1 MNFSKLWKY
10 TLMVIW
16 ICGLGVSAVP
26 LSAAAHAS
34 VVESYPVSGS
44 ILKTPPDSVYVRFNE
59 PIEPVFSSLEVLGP
73 NGEQAVQGSPGA
85 AHDQAQPDKLAAVL
99 KPGLPEG
106 AYTLKWRVVSGDGHP
121 VEGTIPFQ
129 VGDESGATVQTPSNS
144 DVSKDAPGTVSLLV
158 RWIWYA
164 GMTLYTG
171 TLLFHSVL
179 LSPGSPGI
187 LTSGL
192 VRRSR
197 TVLIA
202 GLTAAGVGLVMTLP
216 LQASSY
222 KGDLQGLL
230 YGGALRQMLDQTA
243 FGTVWKAQILL
254 FLVLAAITWIGIRG
268 WNKQNSGSKGGY
280 RFFVVTATV
289 VSQALLLSKAFLGH
303 AAVAENKGLAIFAD
317 YLHLSASSLWLGGL
331 LAIALLLPLAAKEDA
346 SASGTGQPAA
356 LYWETLQ
363 RFSTTAAVCVA
374 VLLASGLYGAFLH
387 IPEFHAL
394 WSTSYGLTLLAKISL
409 LLPMLLLALSGLLRS
424 RRRTRRP
431 KAALWAELGLGAVVL
446 LLAALLTSQPPASSA
461 EIRQPGRLKASVSGY
476 RIALDVAP
484 AAVGKNQFKVSLKNL
499 QGQPVEE
506 IEQITLRLTSN
517 EMDMGTI
524 EVVLPGTQSEGQ
536 GLITMGGSWNVHV
549 HILLKN
555 LDTIDHE
562 FTLNVDSI

>member
-1 MNFSKLWKY
+1 
-10 TLMVIW
+10 MVIW
-16 ICGLGVSAVP
+16 ICGFCVSAIP
-26 LSAAAHAS
+26 LPAAAHAS

-73 NGEQAVQGSPGA
+73 NGEQAVQDSPGA
-85 AHDQAQPDKLAAVL
+85 DHDQAQPDKLAAVL

-129 VGDESGATVQTPSNS
+129 VGDGSGATVQTPSNS
-144 DVSKDAPGTVSLLV
+144 DVSKDAPGTGGLLV

-171 TLLFHSVL
+171 ALLFHSVL

-187 LTSGL
+187 LASGL

-230 YGGALRQMLDQTA
+230 YGGALRQTLNQTA
-243 FGTVWKAQILL
+243 FGAVWKVQMLL

-268 WNKQNSGSKGGY
+268 WNKPSFGSKRGY
-280 RFFVVTATV
+280 RFFVVTATI

-303 AAVAENKGLAIFAD
+303 AAVAGNKGLAIFAD

-346 SASGTGQPAA
+346 SASGTGQPAG

-363 RFSTTAAVCVA
+363 RFSNTAAVCVA

-387 IPEFHAL
+387 IPEFQAL
-394 WSTSYGLTLLAKISL
+394 WSTSYGLTLLAKIGL

-431 KAALWAELGLGAVVL
+431 KATLWAELGLGAVVL

-461 EIRQPGRLKASVSGY
+461 EIQQPGRLEASVSGY
-476 RIALDVAP
+476 RLALDVAP
-484 AAVGKNQFKVSLKNL
+484 ATVGKNQFKVSLMNL
-499 QGQPVEE
+499 QGQPVED

-524 EVVLPGTQSEGQ
+524 EVVIPGAKPEGQ
-536 GLITMGGSWNVHV
+536 GLITMGGSWNVRV

-562 FTLNVDSI
+562 FTLHVNST